1 MKETFKYLYSKL
13 FEEEERQYFGQ
24 ANVHSASP
32 WCMRPIIHSLLVL
45 LFGVAQVLA
54 QVRAIAL
61 TLKIG
66 LQLFLKTRFLE

>member
-1 MKETFKYLYSKL
+1 
-13 FEEEERQYFGQ
+13 
-24 ANVHSASP
+24 
-32 WCMRPIIHSLLVL
+32 MRPIIHSLLVL

-61 TLKIG
+61 TLEIG